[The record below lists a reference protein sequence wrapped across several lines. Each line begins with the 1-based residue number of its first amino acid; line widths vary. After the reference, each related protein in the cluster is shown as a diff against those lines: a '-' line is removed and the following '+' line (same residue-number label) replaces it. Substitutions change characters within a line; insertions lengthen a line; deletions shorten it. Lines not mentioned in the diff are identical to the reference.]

1 MLDRQTIATVQSTIP
16 LLTATGPKLTAHFYD
31 RMFEHNPELKHIFNM
46 SNQINGDQREALFN
60 AICAYA
66 ANLENLA
73 ALLPAVEKIAQKH
86 TSLNIQPEHYSI
98 VGHHLICTLDEMF
111 SPGQEVLDAWAKA
124 YGVLADVFIQ
134 RESQIYADGETRTG
148 GWRTLRSFR
157 IIKKEMQSEVICS
170 FELAPVDG
178 GRVLDFKPGQYLG
191 IYIEDDQLEY
201 QEIRQY
207 SLTAAPNGKTYRI
220 AVKREA
226 QGTVSNYL
234 HQQLK
239 EGDTLRVAPPRGDFF
254 LDISPDTPVALI
266 SAGVG
271 QTPMLSMLNTLHSQQ
286 HSAPVHWLHAAENGR
301 VHAFANEV
309 SAIADQMPNLSRHV
323 WYREPEAQDNLGE
336 DYHSRGIMD
345 LSSHQW
351 LAADPDRHYYF
362 CGPLAFMQFAGRQ
375 LLAQG
380 VASERI
386 HYECFGPHKVI

>member
-16 LLTATGPKLTAHFYD
+16 LLAATGPKLTAHFYD

-380 VASERI
+380 VTSERI

>member
-16 LLTATGPKLTAHFYD
+16 LLAATGPKLTAHFYD

-286 HSAPVHWLHAAENGR
+286 HSAPIHWLHAAENGR

>member
-16 LLTATGPKLTAHFYD
+16 LLAATGPKLTAHFYD

-170 FELAPVDG
+170 FELAPVDD

-286 HSAPVHWLHAAENGR
+286 HSASVHWLHAAENGR

>member
-16 LLTATGPKLTAHFYD
+16 LLAATGPKLTAHFYD

-336 DYHSRGIMD
+336 DYHNRGIMD

>member
-16 LLTATGPKLTAHFYD
+16 LLAATGPKLTAHFYD

-86 TSLNIQPEHYSI
+86 TSLNIQPKHYSI

-191 IYIEDDQLEY
+191 IHIEDDQLEY

>member
-16 LLTATGPKLTAHFYD
+16 LLAATGPKLTAHFYD

-375 LLAQG
+375 LLAQE

>member
-16 LLTATGPKLTAHFYD
+16 LLAATGPKLTAHFYD

>member
-16 LLTATGPKLTAHFYD
+16 LLAATGPKLTAHFYD

-301 VHAFANEV
+301 VHAFANEI